1 MAIVVTHYFFLLVPP
16 GTTPRDSGIRWTLRL
31 VYSYLKWCVAPLG
44 YVYGNPYTYF
54 RRRVAQKDVPPCFAD
69 GCLLRCER
77 ECAIYYTTSSSSSP
91 VIARPR
97 SSGVSHK
104 TLSCF
109 KNAPP
114 LK

>member
-1 MAIVVTHYFFLLVPP
+1 MAIVVTHYFFLLVPPP

-91 VIARPR
+91 VIARPPLGR
-97 SSGVSHK
+97 L
-104 TLSCF
+104 TFLCR
-109 KNAPP
+109 ALRDDPP
-114 LK
+114 